1 MDKLQNKLQHYL
13 NQFKNGKLAVQVKG
27 YVDHENLMQILSK
40 YNVPVV
46 YQTDIEASFY
56 ISHPYLWVDNGLICG
71 NKDMSYCTRNSGI
84 TEYIDADELNHLDML
99 QDFENSKLVVQ
110 VDNSFQSEKLIDYL
124 RKNGVAIHSATD
136 YTSNPSRFPY
146 FYMLRPTELTAGESF
161 KAIENYVH
169 IHKVVSFDVFVSE
182 ALLNFNLKDFTSGQT
197 VMRINDGNEYEQ
209 FIRYLQKHG
218 IEDESFPVNA
228 SSYDEDYPFFFM
240 RNENGS
246 SELNA
251 GVSAALITET
261 YGHKC
266 VLNYSDFDFTEELQE
281 TIKETDRN
289 DLAAFTSGRL
299 TVHINNSMEHRLFLD
314 YLKEHG
320 LSGKLYPD
328 IKQYDKNNAYF
339 YMYKGKMSGDMLL
352 TAIRDVNAYFREHH
366 KEMSVKEFCN
376 VDFISNTKPKA
387 IEESVPLSLYEQ
399 VKAERNQAF
408 AQLNAL
414 GVSFGED
421 PKLAQK
427 RIEDTVIDH
436 ILSAIKEK
444 STALCNMV
452 RKHYGTPND
461 IVQDFIENISSII
474 DSVRDDLD
482 NDITAERDLEQ
493 DEREL

>member
-281 TIKETDRN
+281 TIKETDR
-289 DLAAFTSGRL
+289 T
-299 TVHINNSMEHRLFLD
+299 
-314 YLKEHG
+314 
-320 LSGKLYPD
+320 
-328 IKQYDKNNAYF
+328 
-339 YMYKGKMSGDMLL
+339 
-352 TAIRDVNAYFREHH
+352 
-366 KEMSVKEFCN
+366 
-376 VDFISNTKPKA
+376 
-387 IEESVPLSLYEQ
+387 
-399 VKAERNQAF
+399 
-408 AQLNAL
+408 
-414 GVSFGED
+414 
-421 PKLAQK
+421 
-427 RIEDTVIDH
+427 
-436 ILSAIKEK
+436 
-444 STALCNMV
+444 
-452 RKHYGTPND
+452 
-461 IVQDFIENISSII
+461 
-474 DSVRDDLD
+474 
-482 NDITAERDLEQ
+482 
-493 DEREL
+493 

>member
-56 ISHPYLWVDNGLICG
+56 ISHPYLWVDDGFICG
-71 NKDMSYCTRNSGI
+71 NKDMSYCTRDSGI

-146 FYMLRPTELTAGESF
+146 FYMLRPTELTSGESF

-209 FIRYLQKHG
+209 FVRYLQKHG

-266 VLNYSDFDFTEELQE
+266 VLNYSDFDFTEDYTLNLAH
-281 TIKETDRN
+281 TIPSQIPEKT
-289 DLAAFTSGRL
+289 
-299 TVHINNSMEHRLFLD
+299 I
-314 YLKEHG
+314 
-320 LSGKLYPD
+320 
-328 IKQYDKNNAYF
+328 
-339 YMYKGKMSGDMLL
+339 
-352 TAIRDVNAYFREHH
+352 
-366 KEMSVKEFCN
+366 
-376 VDFISNTKPKA
+376 
-387 IEESVPLSLYEQ
+387 PLSVYEQ
-399 VKAERNQAF
+399 VKAERDIAF
-408 AQLNAL
+408 GQLEAL
-414 GVSFGED
+414 GTSFGEK
-421 PKLAQK
+421 PEAALN

>member
-1 MDKLQNKLQHYL
+1 
-13 NQFKNGKLAVQVKG
+13 
-27 YVDHENLMQILSK
+27 
-40 YNVPVV
+40 
-46 YQTDIEASFY
+46 
-56 ISHPYLWVDNGLICG
+56 
-71 NKDMSYCTRNSGI
+71 
-84 TEYIDADELNHLDML
+84 ML